1 MKTPKLVTLCA
12 WSLGLVLLS
21 TPIAYAQRVFNP
33 VQQQTYSSPAVLEEL
48 ARARVIYLGETHNK
62 PEDHAAQLQIIKDL
76 HERNP
81 RIAIAMEMFQRPF
94 QRYLDRYVANDLS
107 EEKLR
112 ENTEYKDRW
121 GYPWENYAPVL
132 RFAKAN
138 RLPVIAL
145 NAPTEVVRKVARRG
159 LNRLSRDEQR
169 YIPPLAEIQTDDP
182 AYRQVIQEIYEQAH
196 QGKGNSGDFERFFQ
210 AQVVWDETMADGI
223 ARFVQ
228 ANPDFQVIVLAGQG
242 HIAYGYG
249 IPSRVA
255 RRLDN
260 IVQRTILLN
269 PSEPTPPRG
278 EQAAADLFWFTFK

>member
-21 TPIAYAQRVFNP
+21 TPVAYAQRVFNP

>member
-1 MKTPKLVTLCA
+1 MKTPKFVTLCA

-21 TPIAYAQRVFNP
+21 TPVAYAQRVFNP

-94 QRYLDRYVANDLS
+94 QRYLDRYIANDLS

-145 NAPTEVVRKVARRG
+145 NAPTEIVRKVARRG

-169 YIPPLAEIQTDDP
+169 YIPPLAEIRTDDP

-196 QGKGNSGDFERFFQ
+196 QGKGNSSDFERFFQ